1 LIRHWAGIL
10 DVAQKA
16 SEQYTKASQQQQQR
30 TSDDLEKA
38 FAALSDVHKALNWK
52 EKLLQEPT
60 WSDIVKEIEY
70 VFWKGSGE
78 RTPIQR
84 LDDMFDRCTN
94 AYEKYKAE
102 CVLPGATA
110 SDPMCDKWTS
120 LEKISLALNTAEY
133 FVRHIEDP
141 GPTTE
146 KELAERQSQ
155 AVKFYTLVHP
165 IIQERAKQITGM

>member
-1 LIRHWAGIL
+1 M
-10 DVAQKA
+10 
-16 SEQYTKASQQQQQR
+16 
-30 TSDDLEKA
+30 EKA
-38 FAALSDVHKALNWK
+38 FAALSDVHKAFNWK
-52 EKLLQEPT
+52 EKLPQDPT

-84 LDDMFDRCTN
+84 LDDMFDRCTK
-94 AYEKYKAE
+94 AYDKYKAE

-120 LEKISLALNTAEY
+120 LEKISLALNTEY

-141 GPTTE
+141 GPATDMKFAT
-146 KELAERQSQ
+146 RQRQ
-155 AVKFYTLVHP
+155 AINFYGLVHP
-165 IIQERAKQITGM
+165 LIHERAKQITGM